1 MNWIR
6 FGGVRGFGSKS
17 IQRMRSDCWSN
28 CVFAAIL
35 WSWPRCHDPKDHPVL
50 ATAIDGRANA
60 IVTGDGDLR
69 ADEELRSAM
78 SQYDVALWGVDS
90 LFACIGVE

>member
-1 MNWIR
+1 MVELATVPPGCR
-6 FGGVRGFGSKS
+6 
-17 IQRMRSDCWSN
+17 
-28 CVFAAIL
+28 
-35 WSWPRCHDPKDHPVL
+35 DPKDHPVL
-50 ATAIDGRANA
+50 ATAIDGRADA
-60 IVTGDGDLR
+60 IVTGDADLR